1 MHWHHWC
8 LTVPL
13 NWAGWSA
20 RINLVGNSGCG
31 ELTLAAR
38 LSKTLALP
46 LVELDALYRMQ
57 DWTPRSLPDCSA
69 QMRSVLGGPGWILD
83 GNDSSTT
90 DINWANV
97 DVALCLD

>member
-13 NWAGWSA
+13 NCAGWSA
-20 RINLVGNSGCG
+20 RTNHVGSSGCG
-31 ELTLAAR
+31 EITLAASS
-38 LSKTLALP
+38 SKALALP
-46 LVELDALYRMQ
+46 LGELDAPYRMQ
-57 DWTPRSLPDCSA
+57 DWTPRSRPDW
-69 QMRSVLGGPGWILD
+69 VLD
-83 GNDSSTT
+83 GSDSSTT